1 MSSIAKPFLLLSVSQ
16 SLTTKINIID
26 MSKLNLFAI
35 NIDTPYNEII
45 LADRARYKQLSPEDV
60 QKYKDAFKASSVL
73 LFFTIIIIITMQVAC

>member
-1 MSSIAKPFLLLSVSQ
+1 
-16 SLTTKINIID
+16 

-60 QKYKDAFKASSVL
+60 QKYKDAFKASVL